1 MRPDTHYILGPQEF
15 REFVDNYQDQA
26 DLPDELRNGTFIAR
40 AVMDA
45 PAPDETE
52 IDLKI
57 IGLNGEVFEAD
68 RNDNEYDAFI
78 SALTGQTV
86 MIGKDMT
93 VTETVVLFRRDEDGD
108 ITAVMPFDEGSPNMM
123 TCYAHIGQH
132 SSCDIGWVMESTVP
146 ATNDE
151 YSALQAELTSAPF
164 DYKFLIVDDLTAL
177 GLEEQLSP
185 APTL

>member
-1 MRPDTHYILGPQEF
+1 MRPDTHYLLGPKEF
-15 REFVDNYQDQA
+15 REFIDNFEYQD
-26 DLPDELRNGTFIAR
+26 DIPERLRDGSFIAQ

-57 IGLNGEVFEAD
+57 IGLNGQVFDAG

-93 VTETVVLFRRDEDGD
+93 ETDTVVLFRRDEEGE
-108 ITAVMPFDEGSPNMM
+108 ITAVMPFEQGSPDMM
-123 TCYAHIGQH
+123 ICYAHIGQH
-132 SSCDIGWVMESTVP
+132 GSCHIDWVKETFP
-146 ATNDE
+146 ASEDE
-151 YSALQAELTSAPF
+151 YRALKAELTSAPF
-164 DYKFLIVDDLTAL
+164 DYKFLILDDLTAID
-177 GLEEQLSP
+177 LEEQPTP